1 MSLLAGAAA
10 RVFKLD
16 QVPQSSFLFLIRPTQ
31 GLQSLLT
38 YLQRDIREVIKV
50 ACVIDGPD
58 LDGDGGGPLPDVLPV
73 HAPEP
78 GPALNVLKT
87 LDPIL
92 ALSTKP
98 AEKILALS
106 RD

>member
-1 MSLLAGAAA
+1 M
-10 RVFKLD
+10 
-16 QVPQSSFLFLIRPTQ
+16 QC
-31 GLQSLLT
+31 
-38 YLQRDIREVIKV
+38 DIREVIKV

-98 AEKILALS
+98 AEKILVLS
-106 RD
+106 RDLSDFSDKTKLHVINID

>member
-1 MSLLAGAAA
+1 MWTG
-10 RVFKLD
+10 FKKT
-16 QVPQSSFLFLIRPTQ
+16 P
-31 GLQSLLT
+31 GLKSLT
-38 YLQRDIREVIKV
+38 YLQSNIREVVKV

-78 GPALNVLKT
+78 GPALDVLQT

-98 AEKILALS
+98 AEKNIFFIT
-106 RD
+106 RFKCGF

>member
-1 MSLLAGAAA
+1 M
-10 RVFKLD
+10 
-16 QVPQSSFLFLIRPTQ
+16 QSN
-31 GLQSLLT
+31 
-38 YLQRDIREVIKV
+38 IREVVKV
-50 ACVIDGPD
+50 AGVIDGPD

-78 GPALNVLKT
+78 GPALDVLQT

-98 AEKILALS
+98 AEKILFFSQYLNVDFSEKAKLHGINI
-106 RD
+106 D